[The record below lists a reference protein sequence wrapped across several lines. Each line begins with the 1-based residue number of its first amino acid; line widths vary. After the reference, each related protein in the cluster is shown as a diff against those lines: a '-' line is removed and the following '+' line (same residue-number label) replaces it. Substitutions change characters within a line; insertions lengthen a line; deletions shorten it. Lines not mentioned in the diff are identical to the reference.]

1 MRPCGHRRRLLRYS
15 AAAASIL
22 RSSADIVSGGRLL
35 EPPCV
40 AIKPFFTCFSICH
53 APTHIQARG
62 SVAGSEHG
70 GQGRKVHPSFALRHG
85 SCIGLFR
92 FSLFCFS
99 LLRLSLL
106 RLRGWGVARV

>member
-1 MRPCGHRRRLLRYS
+1 QPA
-15 AAAASIL
+15 AAAASL
-22 RSSADIVSGGRLL
+22 RTSADIVSGCRLV
-35 EPPCV
+35 ESPCV

-53 APTHIQARG
+53 APTRIQARG

-70 GQGRKVHPSFALRHG
+70 DQGRKVHPSLALRHG

-92 FSLFCFS
+92 FSLFCFR

-106 RLRGWGVARV
+106 RLRGW

>member
-40 AIKPFFTCFSICH
+40 AIQPFFTCFSICH
-53 APTHIQARG
+53 APTRIQA
-62 SVAGSEHG
+62 ED
-70 GQGRKVHPSFALRHG
+70 Q
-85 SCIGLFR
+85 
-92 FSLFCFS
+92 SLVLNTVTKGAKSIHRSHC
-99 LLRLSLL
+99 
-106 RLRGWGVARV
+106 GMARA